1 MGLLQTLSTV
11 QFVCACVCVLRGSLM
26 ASLET
31 CRQHLAHVTFGPRSV
46 RVTCREATLN
56 RNESVNAINVFPLR

>member
-1 MGLLQTLSTV
+1 
-11 QFVCACVCVLRGSLM
+11 M

-31 CRQHLAHVTFGPRSV
+31 CTQHRAHVTFGPRSV